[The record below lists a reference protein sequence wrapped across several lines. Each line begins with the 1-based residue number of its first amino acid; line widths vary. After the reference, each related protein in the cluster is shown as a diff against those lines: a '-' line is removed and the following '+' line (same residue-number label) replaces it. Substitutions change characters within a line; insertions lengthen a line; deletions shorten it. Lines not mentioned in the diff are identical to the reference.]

1 MSIPGSRIWVTEVD
15 SGRQTFVTDGSSPS
29 WSPDNNWIAFESG
42 TPPSIYKV
50 HPDGTSRTRLTSGRD
65 ARRPTWSPDSQWV
78 AFGEFDAEGK
88 ADDIWAVR
96 ADGTRYLRITWD
108 PAPEWDPCWAPD
120 GRILFTTI
128 RNGAQG
134 IWAVAPENTELLK

>member
-1 MSIPGSRIWVTEVD
+1 M
-15 SGRQTFVTDGSSPS
+15 TDGSSPS